1 MLPETPSGF
10 VVTVRYQPEEVQFK
24 NKFSCSLLLKIFN
37 NSRKEARGRKV
48 WKDDQEQEESE
59 MKYLEGLV
67 NNF

>member
-1 MLPETPSGF
+1 MLPETLSGF

-24 NKFSCSLLLKIFN
+24 NKLPCLLLPKIFN

-48 WKDDQEQEESE
+48 WKDYQEQEESE
-59 MKYLEGLV
+59 MKYFEGLV